1 MKYSEVLADLQQRC
15 AYSKE
20 GYLPIIAEAK
30 EYLQK
35 YEDGLIEMDMPEEML
50 SELYYLIAYCV
61 MKAYGRPELDLDEA
75 AEYLRKASKLQD
87 LEKYI
92 LELWNVLGSN
102 RKHLEGIAEIEAYIE
117 RTGGTPKTVAKAGNE
132 ILLYTDDLEKGVA
145 YFHRAIEMD
154 PDNVDTYWTYFT
166 DLEEIVLQYPEYY
179 DDAFLCLN
187 RIIELCSKPGC
198 TSNMNIPGRYL
209 DLATLYKQVK
219 DYKKA
224 LESVEKCIAMDSSKD
239 VAWGMKGDILTL
251 MGRYEEAIQA
261 YRTRLGMFEKM
272 ENIKATPVAN
282 TYKAMAECYMVSGNM
297 QGAREIYRKGQ
308 MMFGGDI
315 QQEFAQ
321 KMQELEDV
329 KEKTGMPGWVKI
341 VCGMVAVV
349 GGICVIAA
357 IILNLIYG

>member
-1 MKYSEVLADLQQRC
+1 MKFSEVLADLQQRQ

-35 YEDGLIEMDMPEEML
+35 YNDGLIEMDMPEEML
-50 SELYYLIAYCV
+50 AELYYLISYFV

-75 AEYLRKASKLQD
+75 AEFLRKALKLQD
-87 LEKYI
+87 SEKYI

-102 RKHLEGIAEIEAYIE
+102 RKHKEGIAELEAYVE
-117 RTGGTPKTVAKAGNE
+117 RTGGTPKTVATTGNE

-145 YFHRAIEMD
+145 YFRRAIEMD

-179 DDAFLCLN
+179 DDAYLCLN
-187 RIIELCSKPGC
+187 RIIELCSKPGS
-198 TSNMNIPGRYL
+198 TSDMNIPGRYL
-209 DLATLYKQVK
+209 DLATLYKQQK
-219 DYKKA
+219 KYKQA
-224 LESVEKCIAMDSSKD
+224 LESVEKCIAMDASKD
-239 VAWGMKGDILTL
+239 MAWGKKGDILTL
-251 MGRYEEAIQA
+251 MGRYKEAMEA
-261 YRTRLGMFEKM
+261 YQTRLGML
-272 ENIKATPVAN
+272 ENMSNITATPVAN
-282 TYKAMAECYMVSGNM
+282 TYKAMAECYKASGDI

-321 KMQELEDV
+321 KMQELETV
-329 KEKTGMPGWVKI
+329 KEKAGMPVWAKI
-341 VCGMVAVV
+341 VCGVVAVV
-349 GGICVIAA
+349 AGICVIAA
-357 IILNLIYG
+357 VIPNLF